1 MPIRTPPSNFRLES
15 GGPLMPIVIGA
26 KPESDCTDP
35 VGMLGDCHRR
45 IVRFL
50 NVLVSLSK
58 ENGKPL
64 SEEHR
69 KLLATSLRYF
79 REGAPK
85 HTADEEESLF
95 PRLRRLDVPGLQ
107 TVLTTIDSLEQ
118 DHECAVRS
126 HVEVDRLG
134 CLWLTNGGLS
144 PEDASRFAILLN
156 QLATLYLHHIGTE
169 DTQVFPFA
177 AAALSSAD
185 RRAIGAEMAARRGLS
200 PTIESGIAAAR

>member
-1 MPIRTPPSNFRLES
+1 
-15 GGPLMPIVIGA
+15 MPIVIGA
-26 KPESDCTDP
+26 KPESDFTDP

-69 KLLATSLRYF
+69 KLFATSLRYF
-79 REGAPK
+79 REGGPK

-95 PRLRRLDVPGLQ
+95 PRLRQLHVPGLE

-118 DHECAVRS
+118 DHECADRS

-134 CLWLTNGGLS
+134 CLWLTNGSLS
-144 PEDASRFAILLN
+144 PEDASRFATLLN

-177 AAALSSAD
+177 ATALSSAD
-185 RRAIGAEMAARRGLS
+185 RRAIGAEMAARRGLP
-200 PTIESGIAAAR
+200 PTIESEIAAAR